1 VEVLKKN
8 LSKKIMPPTPLYGGS
23 LAIDLPSTYFDVSG
37 IRQIPDHQEV
47 YVDRGAGSDWSM
59 VCEIVEHQG
68 SVQGSEAGAY
78 FWQDLC
84 DANEC
89 LETRG
94 WRELSPAS
102 ALAPFLPR
110 QFREPKVEPR
120 CDQVVVCCGWQKIPP
135 PPSGGGGGGGSG
147 GGSDASGGRV
157 EPHLVFICLAI
168 LRLPGVASEVLVT
181 LNAPGKEE
189 GYADPE
195 HEDRALAAFQCMVS
209 SLEIHDFSL
218 FGN

>member
-1 VEVLKKN
+1 
-8 LSKKIMPPTPLYGGS
+8 MPLTPLYGGA
-23 LAIDLPSTYFDVSG
+23 LAMDLPSTYFDVSG

-47 YVDRGAGSDWSM
+47 FVDRGAGSDWSL

-68 SVQGSEAGAY
+68 SVRGVEAGAY

-89 LETRG
+89 LETWG
-94 WRELSPAS
+94 WREVSHAS

-110 QFREPKVEPR
+110 QFREPKVEQR

-135 PPSGGGGGGGSG
+135 PPSGGGSG
-147 GGSDASGGRV
+147 GGDASGGRV

-181 LNAPGKEE
+181 LNAPGKE
-189 GYADPE
+189 GLGHADPE
-195 HEDRALAAFQCMVS
+195 HEDRALASFQCMVS
-209 SLEIHDFSL
+209 SLEIRDFTL

>member
-1 VEVLKKN
+1 
-8 LSKKIMPPTPLYGGS
+8 M
-23 LAIDLPSTYFDVSG
+23 DLPPTYFDVSA

-47 YVDRGAGSDWSM
+47 YVDRGAGSDWSV

-68 SVQGSEAGAY
+68 SVHGSEAGAY

-110 QFREPKVEPR
+110 QFREPKVEQR

-135 PPSGGGGGGGSG
+135 PPSGGGSSG
-147 GGSDASGGRV
+147 VGSDASGGRV

-189 GYADPE
+189 GLGCADPG
-195 HEDRALAAFQCMVS
+195 HEDRALATFQCMVS

-218 FGN
+218 FSN